1 MRMLFSFCEMHKR
14 NSDQLLNIFS
24 DNRREGKA
32 CQKYLVILQ
41 NLFQNLQRYREITFV
56 GSKMKVNMEK

>member
-32 CQKYLVILQ
+32 CQKYVIILQ
-41 NLFQNLQRYREITFV
+41 NLFQNLQRNIFSLSST
-56 GSKMKVNMEK
+56 